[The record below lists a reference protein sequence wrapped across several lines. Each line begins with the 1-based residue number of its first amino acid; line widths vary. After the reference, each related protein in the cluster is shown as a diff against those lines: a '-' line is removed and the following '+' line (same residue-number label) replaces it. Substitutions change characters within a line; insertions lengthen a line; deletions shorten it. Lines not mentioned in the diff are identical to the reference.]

1 MTTTARTRAWRTL
14 AMVGVIATA
23 SIALAPATTAGAEA
37 ARYPVKAKYTA
48 AGPYQTLTGTVVDST
63 GAVIYD
69 LYYPSNYAAL
79 GFKSPIVTWGNG
91 TNAVPSMYTTLLR
104 HFASYGFTVIA
115 STLENTG
122 SGREIDAA
130 AHYLIAQDR
139 TAGSVFRGRL
149 AIDKVAAVGHSQGAG
164 GATRAAVNDPAVIK
178 TVITFSLPNFEWIG
192 ANPDCPTAADCTY
205 DPAQLTRPIFL
216 ISTHGRFDSIIASPA
231 TEQAF
236 YASVKPHAALGIIE
250 RSHGV
255 AADHSTIQDTANGGA
270 PTGFLGYATAWLEYQ
285 LRGNAKAGAA
295 FRGPH
300 AELVANGD
308 WPESAA
314 RG

>member
-1 MTTTARTRAWRTL
+1 MTTQARTRAWRTL
-14 AMVGVIATA
+14 AMVGVITTA
-23 SIALAPATTAGAEA
+23 SLAMTPASTAGATA
-37 ARYPVKAKYTA
+37 ARYPVKARYTPV
-48 AGPYQTLTGTVVDST
+48 GPYRTKTGTVVDAT
-63 GAVIYD
+63 GTVIYD
-69 LYYPSNYAAL
+69 PSNYAAV

-115 STLENTG
+115 STLKNTG

-130 AHYLIAQDR
+130 AHYLITQDH
-139 TAGSVFRGRL
+139 TAGSIFRGRL
-149 AIDKVAAVGHSQGAG
+149 AVDKVAAVGHSQGAG
-164 GATRAAVNDPAVIK
+164 GATRAATNDPAVIK

-205 DPAQLTRPIFL
+205 DPAQLTQPTFL

-255 AADHSTIQDTANGGA
+255 AADHSTIQNTANGGA
-270 PTGFLGYATAWLEYQ
+270 PAGFLGYATAWLEYQ
-285 LRGNAKAGAA
+285 LRGNANAGAA

-300 AELVANGD
+300 PELVANTD